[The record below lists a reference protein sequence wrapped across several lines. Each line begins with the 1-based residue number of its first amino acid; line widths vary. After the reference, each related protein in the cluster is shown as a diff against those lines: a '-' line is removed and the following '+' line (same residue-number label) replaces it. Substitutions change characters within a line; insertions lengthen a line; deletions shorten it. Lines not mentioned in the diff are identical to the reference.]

1 MLHVHAPMF
10 CISIHAPAKGATIL
24 YFLWESFRSFQST
37 LPQRERRLSPVVV
50 CEPSKHFNPRSRK
63 GSDCS
68 RFLRSA
74 QIYISIHAP
83 AKGATCSDQ
92 PIRYYRLF
100 QSTLPQRE
108 RLSIH
113 NPDITALYFN
123 PRSRKGS
130 DWLSWHLDRLLLIS
144 IHAPAKGATP
154 TIE

>member
-1 MLHVHAPMF
+1 M
-10 CISIHAPAKGATIL
+10 
-24 YFLWESFRSFQST
+24 
-37 LPQRERRLSPVVV
+37 SPVVV

-130 DWLSWHLDRLLLIS
+130 DRYAFTYNVTAVNFNPRSRKGSDDQKSSIWIHYGIS
-144 IHAPAKGATP
+144 IHAPAKGATKFCIIFIWGSIISIHAP
-154 TIE
+154 AKGAT

>member
-1 MLHVHAPMF
+1 MYMLRCFV
-10 CISIHAPAKGATIL
+10 
-24 YFLWESFRSFQST
+24 FQST
-37 LPQRERRLSPVVV
+37 LPQRERR
-50 CEPSKHFNPRSRK
+50 CNRRSN
-63 GSDCS
+63 CWI
-68 RFLRSA
+68 
-74 QIYISIHAP
+74 IYISIHAP

-130 DWLSWHLDRLLLIS
+130 DNAWEDFTYEKTNFNPRSRKGSDMIHCQLKSTQGNFNPRSRKGSDSNISQNNELLL
-144 IHAPAKGATP
+144 
-154 TIE
+154 